1 MNWENMQM
9 NQKYENIHIK
19 LLKNTLHWQFK
30 HIKFDTNQQIG
41 NQSCSE
47 PWKQMSTMYNPISVQ
62 LKIKP
67 NGHEVSTAIKAE
79 AVHNL

>member
-19 LLKNTLHWQFK
+19 LLKNTLAIQTYQ
-30 HIKFDTNQQIG
+30 FDTNQQIG
-41 NQSCSE
+41 NWSCSE
-47 PWKQMSTMYNPISVQ
+47 PWKQMSTIYNPISVQ